1 MKPKNL
7 LATKEVYEFHRHFPS
22 QFSNCDAYVDLLYL
36 LERHAS
42 SYIMTASILRQK
54 YDILES
60 NTQLT
65 IDKHKLRDYMANAF
79 ISKTCQY
86 RASHLVDDRL
96 VRLCLDTYVDI

>member
-7 LATKEVYEFHRHFPS
+7 LATKEAYEFHRHFPS

-54 YDILES
+54 CDILGS

-65 IDKHKLRDYMANAF
+65 IDKYNIQRYMANTF
-79 ISKTCQY
+79 IRKTCEY
-86 RASHLVDDRL
+86 RPSDLIDDRL
-96 VRLCLDTYVDI
+96 VRLCLNT